1 MFKLLYF
8 PFIGEK
14 LNHYKK
20 TGKTL
25 KCKYF
30 INFKTAQ
37 DQQLS
42 NFARKCLSSLKNIRM
57 KISNNQ
63 QPKTI
68 SYDRRARWNL
78 LPSWIQFFTFIFLLF
93 SIFGIITG
101 FNSLFQGNL
110 IDDDIYGLSGT
121 NIKNIGELIL
131 IINMIKLLVVYG
143 YFFQKDWAIK
153 IGITDAIIGLFL
165 CIIVLII
172 SVFQNNLNFPFQG
185 VILLIYLENIRP
197 IRQKWEN
204 LKMR

>member
-1 MFKLLYF
+1 
-8 PFIGEK
+8 
-14 LNHYKK
+14 
-20 TGKTL
+20 
-25 KCKYF
+25 
-30 INFKTAQ
+30 
-37 DQQLS
+37 
-42 NFARKCLSSLKNIRM
+42 M

>member
-1 MFKLLYF
+1 
-8 PFIGEK
+8 
-14 LNHYKK
+14 
-20 TGKTL
+20 
-25 KCKYF
+25 
-30 INFKTAQ
+30 
-37 DQQLS
+37 
-42 NFARKCLSSLKNIRM
+42 M

-68 SYDRRARWNL
+68 SYDRRARCNL

>member
-1 MFKLLYF
+1 
-8 PFIGEK
+8 
-14 LNHYKK
+14 
-20 TGKTL
+20 
-25 KCKYF
+25 
-30 INFKTAQ
+30 
-37 DQQLS
+37 
-42 NFARKCLSSLKNIRM
+42 M

-185 VILLIYLENIRP
+185 VILLIYLENIRS